1 MIFAV
6 VMLFMMS
13 YWLLSKVEA
22 QNWKRY
28 LEGKLST
35 ALTTWLTHRLMA
47 YQLLSRIS

>member
-35 ALTTWLTHRLMA
+35 ALTTGSLIGFMA
-47 YQLLSRIS
+47 YQLLSRVS